1 MKCSTSAASSCLA
14 KIVDLLKSERYPNL
28 WTDISYTLFANDEN
42 VYLLNVLLRDPRI
55 SSRVLFGTDFYVV
68 ENAELE
74 ERRRSVRLRAVLG
87 DELFR
92 TITQDNPS
100 QYLGVAQ

>member
-1 MKCSTSAASSCLA
+1 MLR
-14 KIVDLLKSERYPNL
+14 SELYPNL

-42 VYLLNVLLRDPRI
+42 VYLLNLLLRDPRI

-74 ERRRSVRLRAVLG
+74 ERRRSIRLRALLG
-87 DELFR
+87 DTLFK
-92 TITQDNPS
+92 TITQDNPN
-100 QYLGVAQ
+100 QYLGTAP